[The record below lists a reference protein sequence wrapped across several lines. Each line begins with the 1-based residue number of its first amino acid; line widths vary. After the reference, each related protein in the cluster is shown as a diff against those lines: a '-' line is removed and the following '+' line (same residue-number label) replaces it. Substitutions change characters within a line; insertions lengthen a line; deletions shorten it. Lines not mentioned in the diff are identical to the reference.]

1 MIGANNM
8 AVTTQTTIQL
18 LPGAKPLYFRC
29 YRCDEP
35 IPPTLLGLSKY
46 CLEHETEL
54 LVRLLKLEGNRQHR
68 NAKVQEWHARKN
80 GK

>member
-1 MIGANNM
+1 MEGSRI
-8 AVTTQTTIQL
+8 I
-18 LPGAKPLYFRC
+18 F
-29 YRCDEP
+29 
-35 IPPTLLGLSKY
+35 KY